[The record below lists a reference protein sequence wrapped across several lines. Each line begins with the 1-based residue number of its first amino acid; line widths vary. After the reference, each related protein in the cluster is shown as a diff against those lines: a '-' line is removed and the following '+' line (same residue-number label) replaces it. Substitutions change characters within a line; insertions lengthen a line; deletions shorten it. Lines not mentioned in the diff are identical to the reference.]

1 MIRTH
6 PIRPTPRTA
15 RTRRIRRT
23 LRAQCSGMTSPQ
35 ASPMSSSEAS
45 LTLSLD
51 SRQFS
56 REAAL
61 KAAYWFTKDLY
72 LDFPPSATEHL
83 FEVVLRAKCPTP
95 TLDNPAPKTVDE
107 LASEYRNA
115 LIDSELRIQV
125 QRETSGV
132 RELLLAKAFA
142 EAGVLESSPPGSFS
156 DPVLAVGESNRTS
169 DLVVIGGLIE
179 HNLDTPK

>member
-1 MIRTH
+1 M
-6 PIRPTPRTA
+6 
-15 RTRRIRRT
+15 
-23 LRAQCSGMTSPQ
+23 SG
-35 ASPMSSSEAS
+35 SEAS
-45 LTLSLD
+45 LTLTLD

-72 LDFPPSATEHL
+72 IDFPPSEAGHL
-83 FEVVLRAKCPTP
+83 FAVVLRAKCPSP
-95 TLDNPAPKTVDE
+95 TLDNPAPRTLND
-107 LASEYRNA
+107 LASEFRNA

-125 QRETSGV
+125 QRETSAV

-156 DPVLAVGESNRTS
+156 DPVLAGGETPRAS
-169 DLVVIGGLIE
+169 DLVVIGGSTE
-179 HNLDTPK
+179 NKLDATK